1 MRVAIGSDHAG
12 FHLKT
17 VLAAGLRAA
26 GHDVVDV
33 GTDSDTAADYPDF
46 AEAVGVAVRD
56 TTADRGI
63 MICGS
68 GVGASV
74 AVNKV
79 PGIRG
84 AVCHDTHSAHQGV
97 EHDDMNVLV
106 LGARIVGTAL
116 AHELVEAFLGA
127 RFSQE
132 ERHCRR
138 IEKVRRL
145 EGRDWSSP

>member
-1 MRVAIGSDHAG
+1 M
-12 FHLKT
+12 
-17 VLAAGLRAA
+17 
-26 GHDVVDV
+26 
-33 GTDSDTAADYPDF
+33 
-46 AEAVGVAVRD
+46 AVRD